1 MARTDMIDSLI
12 STYRT
17 LNLTIRPL
25 DPARVAQASAGGG
38 TIVEMLRQV
47 RHEEISASQELKLMT
62 LAEGVS
68 REIPEPPPSA
78 DLNNPKVL
86 LSEFGT
92 AREAILA
99 LVREMPEEGWT
110 TERQGPNGTSSIQS
124 VVERLIARDQ
134 QLVQSVQSALGT
146 SG

>member
-12 STYRT
+12 ATYRT
-17 LNLTIRPL
+17 LNLTIRPM
-25 DPARVAQASAGGG
+25 DPARVAQAGGG
-38 TIVEMLRQV
+38 GGSIVELLRQA
-47 RHEEISASQELKLMT
+47 RHDEITASQELKLMT
-62 LAEGVS
+62 LAEGANMQ
-68 REIPEPPPSA
+68 IPEPPPSA

-99 LVREMPEEGWT
+99 LVREMPEEGWA
-110 TERQGPNGTSSIQS
+110 EQRQGPNGTSSIQS

-134 QLVQSVQSALGT
+134 QIVQTVQSVLG
-146 SG
+146 SGG